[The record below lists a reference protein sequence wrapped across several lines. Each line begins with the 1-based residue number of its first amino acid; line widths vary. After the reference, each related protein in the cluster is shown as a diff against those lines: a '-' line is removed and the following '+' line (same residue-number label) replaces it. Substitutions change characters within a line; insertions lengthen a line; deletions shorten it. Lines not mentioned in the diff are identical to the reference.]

1 MSGKLCIV
9 GYHQGE
15 PRRIPL
21 GHWNWMAFEIL
32 NAHFRETD
40 TIMRG
45 MRAGMRLVSA
55 GILDASGLV
64 TDTYPLSRVADAF
77 QAATEKRDGFVK
89 AIVEPDGLTR
99 MGHGPARLI
108 VWSDDDAGRAL
119 EGPAAPAS
127 PQRDSGNDRRG
138 VASGVGNR
146 PRGDR
151 DGAARAR
158 PGTARRRAPRC
169 RRADLVGA

>member
-32 NAHFRETD
+32 NAHFRDTA

-55 GILDASGLV
+55 GLLDASGLV
-64 TDTYPLSRVADAF
+64 TDTYPLSRVAEALRSASF
-77 QAATEKRDGFVK
+77 PPAKVPTALATPKISRK
-89 AIVEPDGLTR
+89 MLTAPT
-99 MGHGPARLI
+99 GTPATFSI
-108 VWSDDDAGRAL
+108 
-119 EGPAAPAS
+119 
-127 PQRDSGNDRRG
+127 NG
-138 VASGVGNR
+138 VR
-146 PRGDR
+146 
-151 DGAARAR
+151 
-158 PGTARRRAPRC
+158 
-169 RRADLVGA
+169 